1 MIISL
6 NWLKRYLKIEEYT
19 PEELSDMLTSL
30 GLEVEGIEVVESVKG
45 GLKGLV
51 VGKVLT
57 CEKHENA
64 DKLSVTTVDVGED
77 EPKQIVC
84 GAPNVAIGQ
93 KVVVALPGTKLHPTE
108 GDPFVIKES
117 KIRGVASSGM
127 ICASD
132 EIGLGEDHSG
142 IMVLEEDAQIGMH
155 AQEYFKLES
164 DLIFSIGLTPNRSDA
179 TCHLGVA
186 KDLAAHLIFNKNYQ
200 EPLMEPSTQRF
211 HVDLTTD
218 NLDITIDHKDCI
230 RYSGIIVSDLKIGP
244 SPDWI
249 KNSLTSI
256 GVKTINNIVDITNYV
271 LHEYG
276 QPLHAFDADKLM
288 SPRVIITKLANETP
302 FEALDGKVIKLT
314 DEDLMICDEARKPLC
329 IAGVYGGKDSGVTD
343 ATTKILLESAH
354 FAQDAIRKSSMRHN
368 LRTDAAK
375 VFEKGSDP
383 NITVLAL
390 KRAVA
395 LMQEYAGA
403 TVTSDIIDVYPKKVE
418 EVEILLRYQRV
429 RDFLGVN
436 ITDDEITEILHALGM
451 MIKPISDEAVK
462 VNVPTNKSDVTRDVD
477 LIEEILRIYGFNN
490 ITVPDKVKS
499 NINYSKIPD
508 PQKIRNRLTEVLVS
522 SGFYEMMGL
531 SLIESKICLEMLA
544 INESELVIINNT
556 SNITLDTLRPDM
568 MLSGLRTI
576 LHNQNRQQS
585 DIKVFEFGKT
595 YKKDN
600 QSFIETPYLSIFMT
614 GASEE
619 PSWRKE
625 DVDLNFYD
633 IKKTVSKILQSI
645 GIQELQSKEIND
657 PRFELGITLHRGTS
671 TLVNFGIVNSKTCRH
686 IGIKNQIL
694 YAELDLENIYQTVG
708 KNTVQIKP
716 ISKYPSVTR
725 DLALVVSEATKF
737 EEIEKIGKKVSKDIL
752 ANISLVDVYKNEDQ
766 LGKAKK
772 SLAVRFTFESD
783 EKTLTEKELEGTM
796 KNLMDQYTNS
806 LGAVIRH

>member
-6 NWLKRYLKIEEYT
+6 NWLKRYLKIDEYT
-19 PEELSDMLTSL
+19 PEALGDMLTSL
-30 GLEVEGIEVVESVKG
+30 GLEVEGIESVESVKG

-51 VGKVLT
+51 IGEVLT

-64 DKLSVTTVDVGED
+64 DKLSVTTVDVGD
-77 EPKQIVC
+77 GSPRQIVC
-84 GAPNVAIGQ
+84 GAPNVAAGQ
-93 KVVVALPGTKLHPTE
+93 KVIVAMPGAELHPSQ
-108 GDPFVIKES
+108 GDSFTIKES

-127 ICASD
+127 ICACD

-142 IMVLEEDAQIGMH
+142 IMVLDQEAKIGSH
-155 AQEYFKLES
+155 ASEYFEVES
-164 DLIFSIGLTPNRSDA
+164 DFIFTIGLTPNRSDA

-200 EPLMEPSTQRF
+200 EPLIEPSSQRF
-211 HVDLTTD
+211 HVDITTD
-218 NLDITIDHKDCI
+218 NLDITIDNKDCI
-230 RYSGIIVSDLKIGP
+230 RYSGIIVSDLKVGP
-244 SPDWI
+244 SPAWI

-256 GVKTINNIVDITNYV
+256 GLKSINNIVDITNYV

-288 SPRVIITKLANETP
+288 SPRVIITKLTNETP
-302 FEALDGKVIKLT
+302 FEALDGKIIKLS
-314 DEDLMICDEARKPLC
+314 DQDLMICDEERNPLC
-329 IAGVYGGKDSGVTD
+329 IAGVYGGKSSGVTET
-343 ATTKILLESAH
+343 TTKILLESAH
-354 FAQDAIRKSSMRHN
+354 FASDAIRKTSMRHN

-403 TVTSDIIDVYPKKVE
+403 IVTSDIIDVYPKKVE

-436 ITDDEITEILHALGM
+436 ISDDEITEILHALGM
-451 MIKPISDEAVK
+451 IIKPISDEAVK

-477 LIEEILRIYGFNN
+477 LIEEILRVYGFNN
-490 ITVPDKVKS
+490 ITVPEKVKS
-499 NINYSKIPD
+499 TINYSKIPD
-508 PQKIRNRLTEVLVS
+508 PHKIKNRMTEVLVAN
-522 SGFYEMMGL
+522 GFYEIMGL
-531 SLIESKICLEMLA
+531 SLIESKTCLETLD
-544 INESELVIINNT
+544 IKESELVIINNT
-556 SNITLDTLRPDM
+556 SNTSLDTLRPDM

-595 YKKDN
+595 YKKDGAN
-600 QSFIETPYLSIFMT
+600 HIETPYLSVFMT
-614 GASEE
+614 GESEE
-619 PSWRKE
+619 SSWLKGE
-625 DVDLNFYD
+625 KPMNFYD
-633 IKKTVSKILQSI
+633 LKKAVLKLLQSI
-645 GIQELQSKEIND
+645 GIEGFHSNEIND
-657 PRFELGITLHRGTS
+657 SRFEIGITLHRGMS
-671 TLVNFGIVNSKTCRH
+671 TLVNFGFVKSKICKH

-694 YAELDLENIYQTVG
+694 YAELDLENLYQAVG

-725 DLALVVSEATKF
+725 DLALVISDATKF

-752 ANISLVDVYKNEDQ
+752 ANIALVDVYKNEEQ
-766 LGKAKK
+766 LGKDKK

-783 EKTLTEKELEGTM
+783 EKTLTDKELESTM
-796 KNLMDQYTNS
+796 KDLMEQYTNT
-806 LGAVIRH
+806 LGAVIRQ